1 MSRNSSRGSL
11 FTKGSDKRLSTSLT
25 IATKSQPG
33 SDAKSSIPPSPLKA
47 EFTSE
52 PPFGVFKTLPVKKT
66 ARELTFNVVNE
77 PVLESPAP
85 SFSDHVMM
93 YPEASSVDD
102 DGIIDSGNKNE
113 SEDTDGLKKNG
124 IERPDLMES
133 FSMDTLPKMMEE
145 LHDSDEGKGNNSS
158 P

>member
-11 FTKGSDKRLSTSLT
+11 FTKGSDKRLNTSLT

-33 SDAKSSIPPSPLKA
+33 SDTKSSIPQSPLKA

-52 PPFGVFKTLPVKKT
+52 PPFGAFKTLPVKKT
-66 ARELTFNVVNE
+66 ARELTFNVIN
-77 PVLESPAP
+77 ESPAP

-93 YPEASSVDD
+93 YPEASSIDNN
-102 DGIIDSGNKNE
+102 DGRIDSGNKNE
-113 SEDTDGLKKNG
+113 SEDIDGPKKNG